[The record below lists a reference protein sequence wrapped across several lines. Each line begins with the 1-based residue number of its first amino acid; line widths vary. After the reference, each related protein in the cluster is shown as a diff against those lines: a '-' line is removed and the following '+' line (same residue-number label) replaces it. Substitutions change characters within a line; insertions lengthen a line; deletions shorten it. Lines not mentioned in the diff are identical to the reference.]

1 MVKLLYILDLVSVQH
16 DTLSGA
22 GQARVQQHSGLLLR
36 GHHRHRV
43 GPHQG
48 IYISAI
54 LSTQYYQHNLHCL
67 HCLCVQKAEAGV
79 LQRLEGHLGYV
90 TSLLWVGG
98 GGLLVSASWDHTVKV
113 RARVVKIPSPIPWCR
128 CGTRGGAS
136 SCTVWTATASLLPG
150 TVLCCTVLYY
160 TIPSPGSR
168 SPPTLATSSPAA
180 RTGRSTS
187 GT

>member
-22 GQARVQQHSGLLLR
+22 GQAGVQQHSGLLLR
-36 GHHRHRV
+36 GHHRHSV

-48 IYISAI
+48 RFTY
-54 LSTQYYQHNLHCL
+54 LQYSLQNLQCL
-67 HCLCVQKAEAGV
+67 HYLCVQKAEAGV

-113 RARVVKIPSPIPWCR
+113 MVRVICPALLSPGAGVGHGAGQAAAQSGPPPRARHQVQPI
-128 CGTRGGAS
+128 
-136 SCTVWTATASLLPG
+136 LH
-150 TVLCCTVLYY
+150 
-160 TIPSPGSR
+160 
-168 SPPTLATSSPAA
+168 
-180 RTGRSTS
+180 
-187 GT
+187 